1 MSPPTDAAR
10 PAIAGVRDAPHPVDL
25 HTTGNSPP
33 GRGVMGSMSNVIDDE
48 AGARTSD
55 TGELTMYTT
64 SWCGFCARLKT
75 GLKASGIPWQ
85 EIDIELNPDAAE
97 FVGSVNGGNH
107 VVPTVLY
114 ADGTTATNPSIAD
127 VKKKLGV

>member
-1 MSPPTDAAR
+1 
-10 PAIAGVRDAPHPVDL
+10 
-25 HTTGNSPP
+25 
-33 GRGVMGSMSNVIDDE
+33 MSNVIDDD
-48 AGARTSD
+48 ASARVPG

-75 GLKASGIPWQ
+75 GLKSLGLTWQ
-85 EIDIELNPDAAE
+85 EVDIELNPDAAE

-127 VKKKLGV
+127 VKAKLGV

>member
-1 MSPPTDAAR
+1 M
-10 PAIAGVRDAPHPVDL
+10 RDASHVADRGAA
-25 HTTGNSPP
+25 GNSL
-33 GRGVMGSMSNVIDDE
+33 RMHGVMAVMSNVIDDE
-48 AGARTSD
+48 AGARNSD

-64 SWCGFCARLKT
+64 SWCGYCARLKT

>member
-1 MSPPTDAAR
+1 
-10 PAIAGVRDAPHPVDL
+10 
-25 HTTGNSPP
+25 
-33 GRGVMGSMSNVIDDE
+33 MSNVIDDE

-64 SWCGFCARLKT
+64 TWCGYCRRLKT
-75 GLKASGIPWQ
+75 ALKANGISWQ

-127 VKKKLGV
+127 VKNKLGL